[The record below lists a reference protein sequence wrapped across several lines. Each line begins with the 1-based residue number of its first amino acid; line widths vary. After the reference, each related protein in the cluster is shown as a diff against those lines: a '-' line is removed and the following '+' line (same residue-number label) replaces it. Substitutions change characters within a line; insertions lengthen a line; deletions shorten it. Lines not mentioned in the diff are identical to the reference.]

1 MISRWWWGPKTAGE
15 LWHKDR
21 NVRSFDGTCV
31 RYTRLGSQDAPVVA
45 LCAGFLCPDTYWR
58 YLVPRA
64 RPAFPRAVLELPAR
78 GGQGPRADSMGRR
91 IRSPH
96 CASRRTCRTP
106 SRMPGSSSSR
116 AALTPSRS
124 STRTRSWPS
133 SSPSSGRARPLL
145 KGSSPWFPPGR
156 DREPLAPRPRSR
168 DWSPPPAPRAR
179 WPARPGRARARRR
192 RR

>member
-58 YLVPRA
+58 YLVPGLVERFRVLFWNYRGVGVKVPVLTPWDEGSVHPTARRA
-64 RPAFPRAVLELPAR
+64 GHAGRHPRSPAR
-78 GGQGPRADSMGRR
+78 HDRRRLPHPPDRVPGRD
-91 IRSPH
+91 P
-96 CASRRTCRTP
+96 
-106 SRMPGSSSSR
+106 
-116 AALTPSRS
+116 
-124 STRTRSWPS
+124 
-133 SSPSSGRARPLL
+133 GRARPLL